1 MVKHYFNVLS
11 TATWY
16 NMCFMHSHM
25 EIKEMRCI
33 LMMNPQMKGYFEE
46 MTLKSLID
54 ISLMEADCPDKMVN
68 WNFETLNTHINA
80 SKNF

>member
-1 MVKHYFNVLS
+1 
-11 TATWY
+11 
-16 NMCFMHSHM
+16 
-25 EIKEMRCI
+25 
-33 LMMNPQMKGYFEE
+33 MMAPQMKGYFEE

-54 ISLMEADCPDKMVN
+54 ISPMEADCTDKTVN